1 MAKRL
6 QLRGGTT
13 SQHSTF
19 TGAVR
24 EVTVDTDKDTL
35 VVHDGSTAGGKALP
49 TLTGTETL
57 TNKTL
62 TAPTITG
69 TTTITDEI
77 HINSTASGSTLH
89 TLLKLETDGTA
100 DGSGITIDTRTA
112 HTRGEINFLDG
123 TGSYDSNYVFKTA
136 TGSLL
141 AAPTEKFRVT
151 PTGATVTGDL
161 TVDTDTLYVDSTNNR
176 VGIGTTSPNVEL
188 EISGASEMLRLQS
201 TDTNKAWVA
210 GYGSG
215 TSARWLLGS
224 NASNDSVTLQ
234 ASNSTGELLFK
245 TGGANERMRIASDGN
260 VGIGTTGITGF
271 KVGID
276 AQGDGIGALKM
287 YSNVAGRPTI
297 EIVNTNSTDYAQ
309 SILWLQSE
317 RTTTNGS
324 YNFMRLIQTGV
335 TDKFF
340 IRDSGNTVN
349 ANNSYG
355 AISDLKLKEQITD
368 ASSQSTDI
376 KNIRIRKFK
385 FKHEVAEGDSDSLWK
400 LGVIAQEIEAVS
412 PGLVETVKDTDKEG
426 NAILDDEGNESY
438 TKNVK
443 YSVLYMKAVKALQE
457 VLVEIDTLKARITT
471 LENN

>member
-1 MAKRL
+1 MTFAVADRVKES
-6 QLRGGTT
+6 TT
-13 SQHSTF
+13 STGTGTINLSGTSAGFQGFVAGIGNGNTTYYAISSQTADEWEVGIGTVTDAATDTLSRDTIISSSNSDLAVNFSAGTKDVISTLPSSKAVIETATGVDV
-19 TGAVR
+19 TGA
-24 EVTVDTDKDTL
+24 
-35 VVHDGSTAGGKALP
+35 
-49 TLTGTETL
+49 LTT
-57 TNKTL
+57 
-62 TAPTITG
+62 
-69 TTTITDEI
+69 TDEI
-77 HINSTASGSTLH
+77 HINSAASGNTLH
-89 TLLKLETDGTA
+89 TLLK
-100 DGSGITIDTRTA
+100 
-112 HTRGEINFLDG
+112 
-123 TGSYDSNYVFKTA
+123 
-136 TGSLL
+136 L
-141 AAPTEKFRVT
+141 AAPTEKFRVS

-161 TVDTDTLYVDSTNNR
+161 TVDTDTLYVDSTNN
-176 VGIGTTSPNVEL
+176 L
-188 EISGASEMLRLQS
+188 
-201 TDTNKAWVA
+201 
-210 GYGSG
+210 
-215 TSARWLLGS
+215 
-224 NASNDSVTLQ
+224 
-234 ASNSTGELLFK
+234 
-245 TGGANERMRIASDGN
+245 

-271 KVGID
+271 KLGID

-297 EIVNTNSTDYAQ
+297 DITNTNSTDYAQ
-309 SILWLQSE
+309 SVLWLQCN

-324 YNFMRLIQTGV
+324 YNFMRVIQAGV

-340 IRDSGNTVN
+340 IRDSGDVVN

>member
-1 MAKRL
+1 MTFAVADRVKES
-6 QLRGGTT
+6 TT
-13 SQHSTF
+13 STGTGTINLSGTSAGFQGFVAGIGNGNTTYYAISSQTADEWEVGIGTVTDAATDTLSRDTIISSSNSDLAVNFSAGTKDVISTLPSSKAVIETATGVDV
-19 TGAVR
+19 TGA
-24 EVTVDTDKDTL
+24 
-35 VVHDGSTAGGKALP
+35 
-49 TLTGTETL
+49 LTT
-57 TNKTL
+57 
-62 TAPTITG
+62 
-69 TTTITDEI
+69 TDEI
-77 HINSTASGSTLH
+77 HINSAASGNTLH

-136 TGSLL
+136 TGSQL
-141 AAPTEKFRVT
+141 AAPTEKFRVS

-161 TVDTDTLYVDSTNNR
+161 TVDTDTLYVDSTNN
-176 VGIGTTSPNVEL
+176 L
-188 EISGASEMLRLQS
+188 
-201 TDTNKAWVA
+201 
-210 GYGSG
+210 
-215 TSARWLLGS
+215 
-224 NASNDSVTLQ
+224 
-234 ASNSTGELLFK
+234 
-245 TGGANERMRIASDGN
+245 

-271 KVGID
+271 KLGID

-297 EIVNTNSTDYAQ
+297 DITNTNSTDYAQ
-309 SILWLQSE
+309 SVLWLQCN

-324 YNFMRLIQTGV
+324 YNFMRVIQAGV

-340 IRDSGNTVN
+340 IRDSGDVVN